1 MIKDLLIR
9 IIKVTK
15 TTKDGT
21 HQYPD
26 YFGIF
31 ASKGENHTISIK
43 IAKTAQGFIE
53 ANRKNNFIDLKL
65 NISTAKKEEGVN
77 GFYTYVSKKN
87 AEGKYIRIVNKEG
100 EYIPQIVITKL
111 TAFSLSKEVLKQFD
125 KPHTEE
131 KKADESSQTTTGIC
145 RSREHRKKTHGMP
158 RGHVN
163 ETTLWNKCP
172 RRMDSGY
179 VIFLFEYWYDY
190 SEDADDAN
198 TSLNITDNIIRTF
211 TTIQSV
217 MVKQVNDIMDWIHRL
232 GKSNNLYRILV
243 RYGKDT
249 ILEKTIRADEDLG
262 RRWSYATRKF
272 EPIEAV
278 QPAKA

>member
-1 MIKDLLIR
+1 MK
-9 IIKVTK
+9 
-15 TTKDGT
+15 
-21 HQYPD
+21 
-26 YFGIF
+26 
-31 ASKGENHTISIK
+31 
-43 IAKTAQGFIE
+43 
-53 ANRKNNFIDLKL
+53 
-65 NISTAKKEEGVN
+65 
-77 GFYTYVSKKN
+77 
-87 AEGKYIRIVNKEG
+87 
-100 EYIPQIVITKL
+100 
-111 TAFSLSKEVLKQFD
+111 
-125 KPHTEE
+125 
-131 KKADESSQTTTGIC
+131 SSQTTTGTC
-145 RSREHRKKTHGMP
+145 RSRERRKKTHGMP

-163 ETTLWNKCP
+163 ETMLWNKCP

-190 SEDADDAN
+190 SEDADDTN

-249 ILEKTIRADEDLG
+249 ILEKTIRSDEELG